1 MIILSKSFIDL
12 KNKNVVITG
21 GNKGIGQKIAI
32 DFAELGANVIII
44 GRDNNALNQTL
55 DILNRYDGNHNAF
68 SLDITKLNK
77 VSETVEQIIAIYKSI
92 DILVNN
98 AGINISKPAFEIE
111 EEDWDKVLELNL
123 KSLFFISKFFG
134 RYMAEEEGGKI
145 INVAS
150 QVGFVGY
157 HNRAPYSSS
166 KGGVIQLTKSLA
178 IEWAKY
184 NINVNAI
191 APTFVETKLTEEM
204 FKDKK
209 FKEDVLNRVLFHKLP
224 KLDDITGAILYLSSN
239 LSNFITGETI
249 KIDGGWTAI

>member
-134 RYMAEEEGGKI
+134 RYMAEEKGGKI